1 MFIQSLNRVI
11 TQFSGRIPLTTVL
24 IVPFV
29 IQIVAAVGW
38 VGYISF
44 RNGEK
49 AVQDLATQ
57 LRTEVTNR
65 IQERLNAYVKE
76 AQIINQM
83 LAHQIEGGMLSLQDA
98 EMREQCFLKVIQA
111 FPSISHAYFGTIEG
125 EFFGAARVF
134 GDRPLQI
141 SLRSDWTA
149 GNLNF
154 YATNDQA
161 EFTDQLIDT
170 VAGYDPRRR
179 PWYQAAVAARQPV
192 WSEVYTD
199 AASTEALMVTPS
211 QPVYDQTGT
220 LVGVLG
226 LDLTLAELSQFL
238 QSLKIGESGQTFI
251 LEPSG
256 LLVASS
262 ATQLPFNSE
271 NQRLKGT
278 EFSDPL
284 IQATAQYLTQQ
295 FSDLNTIEQLTQLE
309 FKTPDGQRQFLQVI
323 PFKNDVGLDWLIA
336 VVVPESDFMGQIDQN
351 TRNTILSCILA
362 LLLAILVGYLTA
374 RWVVRPLLKLNNA
387 AHQIA
392 QGHWNTPI
400 ALQRRDEVGQLAT
413 SFQQMADQL
422 QQSFTTLEQRVIE
435 RTAELA
441 EAKEKAE
448 VANQAKSTF
457 LANMSHELRSPLNAI
472 LGFAQL
478 MTRAQTLS
486 PQQQE
491 NLSIISRSGEH
502 LLTLI
507 NQVLDL
513 SKIEAGRTSLNP
525 SNFDLYRLLDDLE
538 DLFQLKAEQ
547 QQLQLI
553 FERSPQVPRYIQ
565 TDEVKLRQVL
575 INLLNNSLK
584 FTTDGGV
591 SVLVQLSPQTQSKT
605 IPFTADFD
613 ARIQFEVK
621 DTGFGIKPSEIASL
635 FEAFVQTET
644 GKIAQEGTG
653 LGLPISRQF
662 VLLMGGDMTVD
673 SQPGKG
679 TTFRFEIN
687 ANRVNAEDLEST
699 TSMRRVL
706 ALAPEQP
713 RYRLLIVDDK
723 PINRQLLIK
732 LLNPLGFELQEAQNG
747 QVAIEIWQQWHP
759 HLIWM
764 DLRMPVMDGYE
775 ATKQIKSTIQGQATA
790 IIALTASVL
799 EEEKAVVL
807 SAGCD
812 DFLRKPFREAEIF
825 FTLEK
830 HLGVQYIYE
839 DEEALESST
848 HSLKKPHLTA
858 DQLSRLPLE
867 WINRLKKS
875 LLEGDLDQIEL
886 IIQMLRTEDT
896 ELADQIQN
904 YTEQF
909 DFDLLLKLIDRVE
922 NS

>member
-11 TQFSGRIPLTTVL
+11 TRFSGQIPLKTVL

-57 LRTEVTNR
+57 LRIEVTHR
-65 IQERLNAYVKE
+65 IQEHLNAYVKE

-83 LAHQIEGGMLSLQDA
+83 IAHQIEGEMLNLQDA
-98 EMREQCFLKVIQA
+98 QVREPFFLKVIQA

-141 SLRSDWTA
+141 SLRSNWTA

-154 YATNDQA
+154 YATNDQG
-161 EFTDQLIDT
+161 EFTDQLVET

-179 PWYQAAVAARQPV
+179 PWYQAAVAARQPI
-192 WSEVYTD
+192 WSQVYTG

-211 QPVYDQTGT
+211 QPVYDQNGT

-226 LDLTLAELSQFL
+226 LDLTLAELTHFL

-262 ATQLPFNSE
+262 STQLPFNAE
-271 NQRLKGT
+271 NQRLQAR

-284 IQATAQYLTQQ
+284 IQAAAQYLTQQ
-295 FSDLNTIEQLTQLE
+295 FGDLNTIEHLTQLE
-309 FKTPDGQRQFLQVI
+309 FKTADGQQQFLQVI
-323 PFKNDVGLDWLIA
+323 PFENDVGLDWLIA
-336 VVVPESDFMGQIDQN
+336 VVVPKADFMGQIDQN

-362 LLLAILVGYLTA
+362 LLVAILVGYLTA

-387 AHQIA
+387 AQHIA
-392 QGHWNTPI
+392 QGHWDTPI
-400 ALQRRDEVGQLAT
+400 TLQRRDEVGQLAT

-422 QQSFTTLEQRVIE
+422 QQSFTTLEQRVME

-486 PQQQE
+486 QEQQE

-513 SKIEAGRTSLNP
+513 SQIEAGCTRLNLN
-525 SNFDLYRLLDDLE
+525 NFDLYRLLDDLE

-575 INLLNNSLK
+575 INLLNNALK
-584 FTTDGGV
+584 FTSEGGV
-591 SVLVQLSPQTQSKT
+591 SIGVQLSPQTQNQT
-605 IPFTADFD
+605 TPFTADFD
-613 ARIQFEVK
+613 TRILFEVT
-621 DTGFGIKPSEIASL
+621 DTGFGIKPEEIDSL

-644 GKIAQEGTG
+644 GKQSQEGTG

-662 VLLMGGDMTVD
+662 VQLMGGEITVN
-673 SQPGKG
+673 SQPGTG

-687 ANRVNAEDLEST
+687 ANRVNAEDIEST
-699 TSMRRVL
+699 TSIRRVL

-732 LLNPLGFELQEAQNG
+732 LLNPLGFELQEAENG
-747 QVAIEIWQQWHP
+747 AVALEIWQQWQP

-775 ATKQIKSTIQGQATA
+775 ATKRMKSTIQGQATA

-812 DFLRKPFREAEIF
+812 DFLRKPFRETEIL

-839 DEEALESST
+839 DEDPVEAST
-848 HSLKKPHLTA
+848 HSLKKFNLTA
-858 DQLSRLPLE
+858 DQLSRLPLA
-867 WINRLKKS
+867 WIDRLKKS
-875 LLEGDLDQIEL
+875 LLEGDLDQIDQ
-886 IIQMLRTEDT
+886 IIQMLRNEDS
-896 ELADQIQN
+896 ELADPIQN
-904 YTEQF
+904 YTDQF
-909 DFDLLLKLIDRVE
+909 DFDGLLKLIDRVD